1 MSESKITAAHLRRA
15 AVVYVRQS
23 TLAQLSPQPG
33 VHHPPV
39 RPGRAG
45 GRVGLAIAARS
56 G

>member
-1 MSESKITAAHLRRA
+1 MSEPKITAAHLRRA

-23 TLAQLSPQPG
+23 TAGPARPQPG
-33 VHHPPV
+33 VHRPPV

-45 GRVGLAIAARS
+45 EPSWAGHAARC